1 MTGPSHAD
9 QRLYPPRPILAA
21 SLAVFRDE
29 RVLLASRGAPPFDKI
44 WTLPGGLVEAGESLA
59 EAAARELLEET
70 GVVAEV
76 IGFTGYSEFVDRDEE
91 GRVRRHFV
99 ICSFAGRWISGEGVP
114 GEELPAMRWL
124 SLADATLLPL
134 TPNLLPILERGFQ
147 LSRAS

>member
-21 SLAVFRDE
+21 SLAVFRE
-29 RVLLASRGAPPFDKI
+29 GRVLLASRGAPPFDKV

-59 EAAARELLEET
+59 EAALRELTEET

-76 IGFTGYSEFVDRDEE
+76 LGFTGHAEYIDRDET

-99 ICSFAGRWISGEGVP
+99 ICSFAGRWISGEGTP
-114 GEELPAMRWL
+114 GEELPALEWL
-124 SLADATLLPL
+124 ELRDVASRTL
-134 TPNLLPILERGFQ
+134 TPGLMPILERGLQ
-147 LSRAS
+147 MVRAS